1 MTSYNAI
8 IVDDEFNVQQAL
20 GILVERFCPEINI
33 CGKAASAA
41 AARLLLNQHDVQLI
55 FLDISM
61 PGENGFEF
69 LSSIP
74 KEKYAIIFTTA
85 YEEYALRAIKA
96 NAIDYLL
103 KPIDHNE
110 LREAVAK
117 ATSYLDLRKESIEL
131 QRTYNESLKNLS
143 EQTSAGIEYP
153 KKVTVSE
160 KFGFQIVEVSKIR
173 YLEADQNYCILHLSG
188 LEKIISSRSL
198 GEFEKILDPAT
209 FFRIHKSTIINM
221 NYLTGFSSYEGSYAV
236 LDENTKL
243 PISRRRANDFKEA
256 VGNFSKTLD

>member
-1 MTSYNAI
+1 MRSYRAI
-8 IVDDEFNVQQAL
+8 IVDDELNVQKAL
-20 GILVERFCPEINI
+20 QILVERNCPEIEI
-33 CGKAASAA
+33 CGLASSAASARA
-41 AARLLLNQHDVQLI
+41 LLDQNEVHLI

-74 KEKYAIIFTTA
+74 KENYAVIFTTA

-103 KPIDHNE
+103 KPIDQME

-117 ATSYLDLRKESIEL
+117 ATSFLDLRMQNIEL
-131 QRTYNESLKNLS
+131 QKTYNESLKNLS
-143 EQTSAGIEYP
+143 EQTNAGIDYP
-153 KKVTVSE
+153 KKVTVGE
-160 KFGFQIVEVSKIR
+160 KFGFQIVDVEKIR

-188 LEKIISSRSL
+188 LEKIVSSRSL
-198 GEFEKILDPAT
+198 GEFEKILDPGV

-221 NYLTGFSSYEGSYAV
+221 RYLTGFSSYQGSYAI
-236 LDENTKL
+236 LDDDTKL
-243 PISRRRANDFKEA
+243 PISRRRANEFKEA
-256 VGNFSKTLD
+256 VGHFSKTLE